1 MTEPLVSILCTVY
14 NKEPWLAQTI
24 DSFLAQERDFSLEI
38 LLIDD
43 ASTDGS
49 KAIID
54 RYQTQYPEII
64 RAFYNSENQG
74 IAKTWVA
81 ICQEARG
88 FYIARCDGDDFW
100 LDKNKLQKQLALLK
114 ANPQS
119 RWSNTD
125 FDVYDEAGK
134 LVSEAGFQNGLIP
147 LADTFEKISKDKH
160 LVRFEKQKRVVEFR
174 HQSRKLSI

>member
-1 MTEPLVSILCTVY
+1 METWVFLFLIFIVAYNAERHIQHVLDRIPPSIY
-14 NKEPWLAQTI
+14 A
-24 DSFLAQERDFSLEI
+24 DFDYEI

-54 RYQTQYPEII
+54 RYQDQYPDLI

-100 LDKNKLQKQLALLK
+100 LDKQKLQKQLVLHAIYCQALARFMARVK
-114 ANPQS
+114 TI
-119 RWSNTD
+119 SN
-125 FDVYDEAGK
+125 
-134 LVSEAGFQNGLIP
+134 
-147 LADTFEKISKDKH
+147 
-160 LVRFEKQKRVVEFR
+160 
-174 HQSRKLSI
+174 

>member
-24 DSFLAQERDFSLEI
+24 DSFLAQERDFPLEI

-54 RYQTQYPEII
+54 RYQDQYPDLI

-100 LDKNKLQKQLALLK
+100 LDKQNLQKQLALL
-114 ANPQS
+114 
-119 RWSNTD
+119 
-125 FDVYDEAGK
+125 
-134 LVSEAGFQNGLIP
+134 
-147 LADTFEKISKDKH
+147 
-160 LVRFEKQKRVVEFR
+160 
-174 HQSRKLSI
+174 